1 MAISGDQFDALVK
14 LMRGT
19 LESPAN
25 RAARRVL
32 VDGITQ
38 ADAVRETGVTR
49 ATVSHAVKR
58 YADANALM
66 LRVYTSHSL

>member
-1 MAISGDQFDALVK
+1 MAMTGDQYDALVK

-19 LESPAN
+19 PESPAN

-38 ADAVRETGVTR
+38 ADAMRETGVTR
-49 ATVSHAVKR
+49 ATVIHAVKR
-58 YADANALM
+58 YADADVLI
-66 LRVYTSHSL
+66 RDVYAGEIK